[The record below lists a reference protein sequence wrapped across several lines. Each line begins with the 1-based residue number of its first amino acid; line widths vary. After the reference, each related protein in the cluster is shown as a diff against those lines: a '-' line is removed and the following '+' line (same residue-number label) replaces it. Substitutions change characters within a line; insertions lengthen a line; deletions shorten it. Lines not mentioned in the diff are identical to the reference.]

1 MSRIIDLGKVM
12 VSLSGEWQRD
22 ASYEYLTAV
31 EHKGSGYISKVDNIG
46 VEPGTDEDVWMRFAK
61 AGESPEVT
69 KDAKG
74 NIYVNG
80 ELLTTAF
87 ADAEAAAIRIAETNT
102 SIRAAE
108 QARVNAENARV
119 TAERLRAEAEGLR
132 QQAENGRKSSE
143 GARVS
148 AENARSGAENA
159 RSSAETTRQQN
170 ENARVVAEGERR
182 SWYGEA
188 KRKIDSFDDS
198 NIRRISN
205 DLGNLKT
212 SVRTKYDSGNIL
224 DTALSLAGA
233 VDAGGLCSVSETH
246 NAYRDSQNGGA
257 PETVINPT
265 EAEFNRAVFSINE
278 TNMLTIT
285 ERGGNGFMV
294 FFPGTCYKIV
304 IENIEQEG
312 FVPAVSHV
320 WGKHLGVMK
329 YIESTYSEYSED
341 PSEMWAAHTFEFIA
355 PVTIYDYVDDGLFFS
370 GRVVELGTGPNG
382 VFSHTEGVE
391 TVAYNYGEHA
401 EGKWNK
407 STPGVTMF
415 SIGCGTSAANRKN
428 AVEVDKN
435 GKVFILGVG
444 GYDGTNP
451 DEADD
456 LATVLSE

>member
-1 MSRIIDLGKVM
+1 M

-31 EHKGSGYISKVDNIG
+31 EHKGSGYISKKDNNG

-69 KDAKG
+69 KDEKG

-87 ADAEAAAIRIAETNT
+87 ADAEAAATRIAETNT

-108 QARVNAENARV
+108 QARVNAENARA
-119 TAERLRAEAEGLR
+119 TAERLRTEAEGLR
-132 QQAENGRKSSE
+132 QRAENGRKSSE
-143 GARVS
+143 EARVS
-148 AENARSGAENA
+148 AENKRASAENA
-159 RSSAETTRQQN
+159 RASAETTRQQN
-170 ENARVVAEGERR
+170 ENARTIAEGERR
-182 SWYGEA
+182 NWYGEA

-212 SVRTKYDSGNIL
+212 AVRTK
-224 DTALSLAGA
+224 DTGLSVALAGS
-233 VDAGGLCSVSETH
+233 VDAGGLGSVSESHDT
-246 NAYRDSQNGGA
+246 YRDPQNGGA
-257 PETVINPT
+257 PGIVINPT

-285 ERGGNGFMV
+285 EQGGDGFMM

-304 IENIEQEG
+304 IEKIGQDDW
-312 FVPAVSHV
+312 VPATSHI
-320 WGKHLGVMK
+320 WDKHLGVMK
-329 YIESTYSEYSED
+329 YIESTFSEYSED
-341 PSEMWAAHTFEFIA
+341 PSEMWASHTFEFIA
-355 PVTIYDYVDDGLFFS
+355 PVTIYDYVDEGLFFS

-415 SIGCGTSAANRKN
+415 SIGCGTGAATRKH

>member
-46 VEPGTDEDVWMRFAK
+46 VEPGTDENVWMRFAK

-119 TAERLRAEAEGLR
+119 TAERLRTEAEGLR

-143 GARVS
+143 SARVTAENARVS
-148 AENARSGAENA
+148 AENARSTAEA
-159 RSSAETTRQQN
+159 TRQQN
-170 ENARVVAEGERR
+170 ENARTIAEGERR
-182 SWYGEA
+182 NWYGEA

-198 NIRRISN
+198 NIRRINEELSQ
-205 DLGNLKT
+205 LKQG
-212 SVRTKYDSGNIL
+212 VRVDG
-224 DTALSLAGA
+224 TAVSLAGA
-233 VDAGGLCSVSETH
+233 APASGENSVSECFRKVDDPPVSYFSFSMSEITL
-246 NAYRDSQNGGA
+246 NESQFTVKCGMDLLISLEVGAY
-257 PETVINPT
+257 
-265 EAEFNRAVFSINE
+265 
-278 TNMLTIT
+278 
-285 ERGGNGFMV
+285 
-294 FFPGTCYKIV
+294 YKL
-304 IENIEQEG
+304 NIR
-312 FVPAVSHV
+312 
-320 WGKHLGVMK
+320 
-329 YIESTYSEYSED
+329 EYSDWLPGGVNFWLKLMDLIKYVGAEPV
-341 PSEMWAAHTFEFIA
+341 PSSGIISQYYYTFEFVSGITYETLDEGFSVA
-355 PVTIYDYVDDGLFFS
+355 GEFIPLRRGPLAKYSHAEGL
-370 GRVVELGTGPNG
+370 
-382 VFSHTEGVE
+382 E
-391 TVAYNYGEHA
+391 TMTLNEGEHA

-415 SIGCGTSAANRKN
+415 SIGCGTGAANRKN
-428 AVEVDKN
+428 AVEVDKD